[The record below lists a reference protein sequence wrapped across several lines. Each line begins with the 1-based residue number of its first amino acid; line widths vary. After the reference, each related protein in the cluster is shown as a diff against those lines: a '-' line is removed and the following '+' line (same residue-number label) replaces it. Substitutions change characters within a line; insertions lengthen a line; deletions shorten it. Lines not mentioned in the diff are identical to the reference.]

1 VRKFWERTRFPII
14 CFLVAIVLA
23 LIGQLLNGLFKATW
37 LPALFWSL
45 AATPFAVAFYR
56 MRDIN
61 RVYYGAFELLIAFAS
76 LYVGIW
82 RFASTPSPMSFEHV
96 ATVWLFLWVAIYFM
110 VRALDNIGVGLRG
123 SKYEVRWQS
132 VFQQAKQNGEKA

>member
-1 VRKFWERTRFPII
+1 MVF
-14 CFLVAIVLA
+14 A
-23 LIGQLLNGLFKATW
+23 LIGQLLSGLFKATW
-37 LPALFWSL
+37 PTALFWSL

-61 RVYYGAFELLIAFAS
+61 RGMYGAFELLIAFAS

-82 RFASTPSPMSFEHV
+82 RFASAPSPISFEHV
-96 ATVWLFLWVAIYFM
+96 ATVWLFLWLAIYFM

-123 SKYEVRWQS
+123 SKYEVLWQA
-132 VFQQAKQNGEKA
+132 VFQQT